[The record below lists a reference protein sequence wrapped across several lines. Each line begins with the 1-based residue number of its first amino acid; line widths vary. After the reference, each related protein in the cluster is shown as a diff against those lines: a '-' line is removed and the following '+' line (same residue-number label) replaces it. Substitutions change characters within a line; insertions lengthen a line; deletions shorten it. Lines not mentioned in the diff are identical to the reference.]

1 MQTGYYMRVSLRMLI
16 GAVAAA
22 ALPVLLTVAQRPA
35 SAPPVRESHG
45 GLTVSAEPWNFPQ
58 QYKARFPKKTP
69 FDGGVIAIN
78 VAFQNDTDQPLR
90 VDLDRIRLLLYPPE
104 GDRQKLI
111 PLGAE
116 DVADLVLNPAIKD
129 PSPKRKKIPIPGT
142 KPKRGRG
149 KDWDALHAVAE
160 SAAIG
165 TNIIEPHATVRGL
178 LYFDLGRQF
187 DLVGYS
193 RLYIPEVTDVG
204 SGKPLLYFELDL
216 SRGAAR

>member
-1 MQTGYYMRVSLRMLI
+1 MQSEYYMRVPVRMLI

-22 ALPVLLTVAQRPA
+22 VLPVLPAIAQQPA
-35 SAPPVRESHG
+35 SATPVRESHG
-45 GLTVSAEPWNFPQ
+45 GLTVSAEPWTSTG
-58 QYKARFPKKTP
+58 QYKATFPKKNP
-69 FDGGVIAIN
+69 LDGGAIAIN
-78 VAFQNDTDQPLR
+78 VSFHNGTDQPLR

-111 PLGAE
+111 PLAAE
-116 DVADLVLNPAIKD
+116 DVADLVLNPAVKD
-129 PSPKRKKIPIPGT
+129 PTPSRPKVRLPGT

-149 KDWDALHAVAE
+149 KDWDAFQAVAQT
-160 SAAIG
+160 AAIG
-165 TNIIEPHATVRGL
+165 TSIIEPHSTVRGL

-193 RLYIPEVTDVG
+193 RLYIPDVIVMG

-216 SRGAAR
+216 SSGAAR

>member
-1 MQTGYYMRVSLRMLI
+1 MQTGYYMRVMVRMQM
-16 GAVAAA
+16 GAVVAAVVLSQAIAQQPAAA
-22 ALPVLLTVAQRPA
+22 P
-35 SAPPVRESHG
+35 SIRESHG
-45 GLTVSAEPWNFPQ
+45 GLTVSAEPWTFPQ
-58 QYKARFPKKTP
+58 QYKATFPKKNP
-69 FDGGVIAIN
+69 LDGGAIAIN
-78 VAFQNDTDQPLR
+78 ISFQNDTDQPLR

-111 PLGAE
+111 PLAAE
-116 DVADLVLNPAIKD
+116 DVADLVLNPGAKD
-129 PSPKRKKIPIPGT
+129 PTSSRPKIRIPGT

-149 KDWDALHAVAE
+149 KDWDAFQAVAQ

-165 TNIIEPHATVRGL
+165 TNIIEPHATVHGL

-193 RLYIPEVTDVG
+193 RLYIPDVIVVG
-204 SGKPLLYFELDL
+204 TGKPLLYFELDL